1 MSNIMTDLKK
11 YLQYPPSENWKEEND
26 NELNYKK
33 NTYIYS
39 YNNFVFLMIYNQLII
54 MTSAYLAISFLK
66 QTPLLEKQLRIFWS
80 YLPQELLKEYLYNAD
95 IYKGRRHM
103 SKSDLIE
110 MIITERSKK
119 VIYTQEDDELTK
131 EEANKLL
138 KNNSFAKK
146 ENTVPEIKAKAKPV
160 NN

>member
-1 MSNIMTDLKK
+1 
-11 YLQYPPSENWKEEND
+11 
-26 NELNYKK
+26 
-33 NTYIYS
+33 
-39 YNNFVFLMIYNQLII
+39 
-54 MTSAYLAISFLK
+54 
-66 QTPLLEKQLRIFWS
+66 
-80 YLPQELLKEYLYNAD
+80 
-95 IYKGRRHM
+95 M

-119 VIYTQEDDELTK
+119 VIYTQKDDELTK